1 MHQILI
7 IVNKDRLLNKADVG
21 WYGSANFA
29 GKLFDSVHLFP
40 LKGCFK
46 DFPVIKYTYVACFQ
60 VTMWFVFALN
70 GCNAWKVSKYGN
82 FSGPYFPAFWLNTER
97 HSVSLRIQSECRKIR
112 TRKNSVFGH
121 FSSSGDCFYGLL
133 DKTYLELFQTSKRKF
148 VVQIVTS
155 KEITSLLRHW
165 KGFRMGLCWM

>member
-1 MHQILI
+1 MWEFPQACKHVHQILI
-7 IVNKDRLLNKADVG
+7 IVNKDRFLNKADVG

-97 HSVSLRIQSECRKIR
+97 HSVS
-112 TRKNSVFGH
+112 
-121 FSSSGDCFYGLL
+121 
-133 DKTYLELFQTSKRKF
+133 FQTSKRKF